1 MMIWHES
8 SINSHLFFN
17 SRSVLLPFENAYL
30 SRSISRLLD
39 PVHNMFSGEGLPTH
53 DEIDSLIRTITK

>member
-1 MMIWHES
+1 MFALMHIL
-8 SINSHLFFN
+8 NY
-17 SRSVLLPFENAYL
+17 SRNVLLPFENPYL
-30 SRSISRLLD
+30 SRSVSRLLD

>member
-1 MMIWHES
+1 MF
-8 SINSHLFFN
+8 LLY
-17 SRSVLLPFENAYL
+17 SRNVLLPFENAYL
-30 SRSISRLLD
+30 SRSVSRLLD